1 MNVFRTSF
9 IIALIGIAL
18 AGWWGGPAGIT
29 MALMLS
35 VLEVGLSFDNAV
47 LNAATLR
54 KMSPLW
60 QRRFLTWGIFI
71 AVFVMRLVFPVLIV
85 AAFAHLNL
93 AEVVR
98 IALQEPAEYARHL
111 SAAHVS
117 IASFGGLFLLMV
129 FLEFL
134 VESREHYWL
143 APFER
148 VTALVGKVRA
158 IPSIL
163 AMGILIGIQQLVPA
177 HEQPQS
183 LIAGMVGIMVY
194 LGIKGLCSLL
204 EGGAEVSKGIQQAGL
219 MSFLYLEVL
228 DASFSLDGV
237 IGAFALTQD
246 IVLIMI
252 GLGIGAI
259 FVRSITVFLTRKETL
274 QRYVF
279 LEHGA
284 HYAIGVLACIM
295 LLNIHFHVPEAITAS
310 LGAIVLGASVVSSV
324 QFNRKGM
331 EALSP
336 SQGS

>member
-1 MNVFRTSF
+1 MGVFKTSF
-9 IIALIGIAL
+9 LIALIGIAL

-54 KMSPLW
+54 KMSPKW

-71 AVFVMRLVFPVLIV
+71 AVFLMRLVFPVLIV
-85 AAFAHLNL
+85 AAFAHLQL
-93 AEVVR
+93 GEVVR
-98 IALQEPAEYARHL
+98 IALQSPADYARYL
-111 SAAHVS
+111 SSAHVS

-129 FLEFL
+129 LLDFLTET
-134 VESREHYWL
+134 REHQWL
-143 APFER
+143 PLER
-148 VTALVGKVRA
+148 GAAMLGRIKGSATL
-158 IPSIL
+158 L
-163 AMGILIGIQQLVPA
+163 AMATLIGIQHLVPA
-177 HEQPQS
+177 HEQSQS
-183 LIAGMVGIMVY
+183 LIAGMVGIMVF

-204 EGGAEVSKGIQQAGL
+204 EGGAELSKGIQQAGF

-284 HYAIGVLACIM
+284 HYAIGVLAFIM
-295 LLNIHFHVPEAITAS
+295 LLNIHFHVPEAVTAS
-310 LGAIVLGASVVSSV
+310 LGAVVLAASLVSSIR
-324 QFNRKGM
+324 FNRKG
-331 EALSP
+331 LSP
-336 SQGS
+336 TPEPLA

>member
-1 MNVFRTSF
+1 MGVFKTSF
-9 IIALIGIAL
+9 FIALIGILL

-47 LNAATLR
+47 LNAATLQ
-54 KMSPLW
+54 KMSPKW

-71 AVFVMRLVFPVLIV
+71 AVFLMRLVFPVLIV
-85 AAFAHLNL
+85 ASFAHLPL
-93 AEVVR
+93 GEVVR
-98 IALQEPAEYARHL
+98 IALQSPADYARYL
-111 SAAHVS
+111 SSAHVS

-129 FLEFL
+129 LLDFLTET
-134 VESREHYWL
+134 REHQWL
-143 APFER
+143 PPEQGAAMLGR
-148 VTALVGKVRA
+148 IKGISTL
-158 IPSIL
+158 L
-163 AMGILIGIQQLVPA
+163 AMATLIGIQQFVPA
-177 HEQPQS
+177 HEQSQS
-183 LIAGMVGIMVY
+183 LIAGMVGIMVF

-204 EGGAEVSKGIQQAGL
+204 EGGAELSKGIQQAGF

-295 LLNIHFHVPEAITAS
+295 LLNIRFHVPEAATAS
-310 LGAIVLGASVVSSV
+310 LGAVVLAASLVSSIR
-324 QFNRKGM
+324 FNRK
-331 EALSP
+331 LSP
-336 SQGS
+336 APLD